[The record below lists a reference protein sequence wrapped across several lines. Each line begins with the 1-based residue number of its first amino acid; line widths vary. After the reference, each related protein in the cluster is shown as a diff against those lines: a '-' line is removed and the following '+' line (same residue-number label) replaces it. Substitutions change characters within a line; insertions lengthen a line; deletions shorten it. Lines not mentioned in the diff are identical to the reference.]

1 MTDML
6 DNFLNDKDFP
16 QQTIYIYNYSST
28 LDTSTGVMTKG
39 YKLQEIR
46 DVWIF
51 SSSIAKSLFT
61 DKVMDTLDAVLITDE
76 ALDSTD
82 IINYGNTWYS
92 CKISDDI
99 LFSGQVVQ
107 IGLAKI
113 PKPDIL
119 DEVAEDEVVLGD
131 SIGLL

>member
-6 DNFLNDKDFP
+6 DNFLNDEDFP
-16 QQTIYIYNYSST
+16 QQTAYIYNYSST

-51 SSSIAKSLFT
+51 SSSIAKSFFT
-61 DKVMDTLDAVLITDE
+61 DKVMDTLDAMMITDE

-82 IINYGNTWYS
+82 VINYGNTWYS

-99 LFSGQVVQ
+99 LFDGQVVQ
-107 IGLAKI
+107 IGLTKI

-131 SIGLL
+131 SQGLL

>member
-1 MTDML
+1 MDIL
-6 DNFLNDKDFP
+6 DNFLNDEDFP
-16 QQTIYIYNYSST
+16 QQTIYIYNFSSI

-39 YKLQEIR
+39 YKLQETR

-61 DKVMDTLDAVLITDE
+61 DKVMDTLDAMMITDE

-82 IINYGNTWYS
+82 VINYGDTWYS

-107 IGLAKI
+107 IGLTKI
-113 PKPDIL
+113 PQPDVL

-131 SIGLL
+131 SQGLL

>member
-1 MTDML
+1 MG
-6 DNFLNDKDFP
+6 FSHKKV
-16 QQTIYIYNYSST
+16 YIYNYSST

-61 DKVMDTLDAVLITDE
+61 DKVMDTLDAMLITDE
-76 ALDSTD
+76 ALDSTAV
-82 IINYGNTWYS
+82 INYGDTWYS
-92 CKISDDI
+92 CKTPDDI

-107 IGLAKI
+107 IGLTKF
-113 PKPDIL
+113 L
-119 DEVAEDEVVLGD
+119 NLTF
-131 SIGLL
+131 